1 MLESV
6 KDYYKLVQSDMTR
19 NGIVMK
25 KVILE
30 SVTGSVIRNACQ
42 LSQLA
47 DILGAR
53 LKTLY
58 ETSKVRFLV
67 EENKEMTPLVEKL
80 ARKSPEGDKIISR
93 EWKLKGVHF
102 YETNSELIKGYHCM
116 YKVGY
121 FVISGV
127 LYSDRLQSLEFF
139 CY

>member
-1 MLESV
+1 MALNVLESV

-93 EWKLKGVHF
+93 EWKLKGFHF

-127 LYSDRLQSLEFF
+127 LYSLEFF

>member
-58 ETSKVRFLV
+58 ETS
-67 EENKEMTPLVEKL
+67 
-80 ARKSPEGDKIISR
+80 
-93 EWKLKGVHF
+93 
-102 YETNSELIKGYHCM
+102 
-116 YKVGY
+116 
-121 FVISGV
+121 
-127 LYSDRLQSLEFF
+127 
-139 CY
+139 

>member
-1 MLESV
+1 MHVSCHSWLI
-6 KDYYKLVQSDMTR
+6 YW
-19 NGIVMK
+19 
-25 KVILE
+25 
-30 SVTGSVIRNACQ
+30 
-42 LSQLA
+42 
-47 DILGAR
+47 AR

-80 ARKSPEGDKIISR
+80 ARKSPEGDTIISR

-102 YETNSELIKGYHCM
+102 YETNSEPIKGYHCM

>member
-1 MLESV
+1 MALNVLESV

-93 EWKLKGVHF
+93 EWNLKGVHF

-127 LYSDRLQSLEFF
+127 LYSLEFF